1 MSGKTMKIF
10 AANSSSS
17 DSTYLLYKLLTETT
31 DDVISRILHLD
42 ASDQDLEQYPIVC
55 TWLKENVRDFD
66 FGFAEFEDRA
76 SDTMLE
82 TIRSKLYNIA
92 LLSEMHDVDLIC
104 MGYNT
109 YNWSP
114 SNWYFQTTEP
124 IGKFYERGNPYTR
137 LDHSIF
143 RDYTDILIDWPLMSR
158 ETKPMGRWQTWESIP
173 QELQKLISICPCGE
187 CSKCKCWEWYNKK
200 KHEGF
205 SAEELDDLIMKE
217 GKYGKYYTKDSV
229 KETRHNVYGNHPLPT
244 KPHNT

>member
-1 MSGKTMKIF
+1 MKVF
-10 AANSSSS
+10 AAASSSS

-31 DDVISRILHLD
+31 DDIVSRILHLD
-42 ASDQDLEQYPIVC
+42 ASDHDLEQYPIVC
-55 TWLKENVRDFD
+55 NWLRENVRDFD
-66 FGFAEFEDRA
+66 FDFAEFEDRA
-76 SDTMLE
+76 DDTKLE
-82 TIRSKLYNIA
+82 TIRSKLYNVA

-114 SNWYFQTTEP
+114 SNWYFQTTEA
-124 IGKFYERGNPYTR
+124 IEKFYERGNLYTR

-143 RDYTDILIDWPLMSR
+143 RDYTDIPIDWPLMSR

-173 QELQKLISICPCGE
+173 QELQRLVSICPCGE

-200 KHEGF
+200 KQEGF

-217 GKYGKYYTKDSV
+217 GKYGKYYTKDSI
-229 KETRHNVYGNHPLPT
+229 KETRHNAYGNRPLPT
-244 KPHNT
+244 KPHNK